1 MKLKYSFLI
10 VLAAL
15 LFSCDLGAGTD
26 TNTDTDLPPTP
37 LQVAVDIYRS
47 FDSVDSTTSV
57 EWYFDITYNG
67 ENVGDAATVYVNSTN
82 VPARLKFS
90 WYYELTGAE
99 GADYVPGNNYTIRV
113 TYDGTTY
120 TETVQAPGTI
130 TVNSDYTQVTW
141 VYGGDFSVISANYTL
156 GSGTYQMP
164 GSLGLLTSPHSIP
177 ASAYPLT
184 SQSYDLNINIGT
196 YREGFGTLH
205 GDGSRVWMYDYT
217 RERFDK

>member
-1 MKLKYSFLI
+1 VKLKHSFLI
-10 VLAAL
+10 LLAAL
-15 LFSCDLGAGTD
+15 LFSCDPGAGTGIG
-26 TNTDTDLPPTP
+26 TDLPPTP
-37 LQVAVDIYRS
+37 LQVAVDLYRS
-47 FDSVDSTTSV
+47 IDPVAGTTSV

-67 ENVGDAATVYVNSTN
+67 ENVGNAATVFVNSTN
-82 VPARLKFS
+82 VPARLTFS
-90 WYYELTGAE
+90 WGYELTGDE
-99 GADYVPGNNYTIRV
+99 GADYVPGKDYTISV
-113 TYDGTTY
+113 TYGGTTY
-120 TETVQAPGTI
+120 TETIQAPGTI

-141 VYGGDFSVISANYTL
+141 LYGGDFSVISANHSL

-205 GDGSRVWMYDYT
+205 GNESHVWVYDFT
-217 RERFDK
+217 RRRFPK